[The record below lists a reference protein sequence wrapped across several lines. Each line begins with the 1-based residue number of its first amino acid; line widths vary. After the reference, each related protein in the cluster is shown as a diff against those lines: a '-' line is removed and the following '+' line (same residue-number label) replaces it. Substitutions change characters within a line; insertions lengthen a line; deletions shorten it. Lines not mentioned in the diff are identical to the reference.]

1 MDEEISI
8 IDSKTRSEKLKN
20 FFIKNKKFL
29 ILFLLA
35 IIVILIS
42 FYSFQI
48 YKNNQKV
55 LLSDKYNSA
64 VIKYSNGDISKTFT
78 LMKDIVTKKDS
89 TYSPL
94 ALYFIID
101 NKLIQNQSDINDLF
115 NILIDKTSLEI
126 EIKNLIIY
134 KKALFNADTANEN
147 DLLEILNPLI
157 NSKSIW
163 KSHAL
168 YLIAEYFYSKGEY
181 QKARE
186 FYEQIIS
193 VINANQDILNETKI
207 RLNRDLGE

>member
-101 NKLIQNQSDINDLF
+101 NKLIQNQSDINNLF

>member
-1 MDEEISI
+1 M
-8 IDSKTRSEKLKN
+8 
-20 FFIKNKKFL
+20 
-29 ILFLLA
+29 
-35 IIVILIS
+35 
-42 FYSFQI
+42 
-48 YKNNQKV
+48 
-55 LLSDKYNSA
+55 SDKYNSA